1 MKQIYLGYKL
11 LRNKI
16 SSISINQTYRMCA
29 SPAPAEPAPKTFK
42 VISTLK
48 ADVTKPQYIKEITLA
63 DFEKRS
69 NNFEVLLENQ
79 PCRAFIDVDGVMD
92 DDIEPEAFTEL
103 VATIQER
110 FVGCDSICG
119 VRNAS
124 HYEALCFDKNDIK
137 MIKKKISFTLVYNQQ
152 VPSCKMI
159 RDYAVA
165 TLLPELQDL
174 LDGVIEINAFAKEN
188 ALDLDKSVYRTNGKV
203 RAPNAYKYPEQKE
216 RTSKIVKGTMEDNL
230 IQYIPEGCPV
240 ANIQVAA
247 PAEPKTPK
255 TPKPT
260 LPTIAEE
267 QVLANTPATSNIA
280 FPAET
285 TDPWIELLNGLN
297 DARYSSYIDW
307 LRITAVVKNEKW
319 DYKLFD
325 KICEKRPRYNKQ
337 SNLEIYQKLQDDGK
351 VKQATLWAWLKE
363 DNPTLFGKLQQKR
376 KDFYKTLD
384 FGISDK
390 DYAEMFHAQMPD
402 RYFYSDASKWW
413 ECRPSTG
420 RYYNTGKNIP
430 IGITSIISN
439 VLRDILE
446 TQRKALNPLD
456 EKTKERSDAILKEY
470 RRLGDRRPLENIAS
484 FLDKLCLVEADEFD
498 IKMNADTNLIAFKD
512 CVYDLKTNE
521 FRQTKPIDYISKTTR
536 YNIGDHKSNAEKRK
550 EVEKLL
556 TTIFPDEPQKE
567 YFLKATALAFFTN
580 RFEMMHMLT
589 GSGGNGKGVLTTFI
603 KAAGGDYVFTADP
616 TFLTSIVK
624 GGQANSNLASCEGV
638 RIVLVSEP
646 NNGEKTCYMNEDFVK
661 SCTGRDEI
669 NARFLFANVRTF
681 VPLFTILLSCN
692 AKPEIRKLDKALLRR
707 LSIHPFLCSFKS
719 NPDPNNTYEKE
730 GDSSIKDLK
739 DDPAFIKEFMLLL
752 IETAYANKGLKVLEM
767 PEMSKKAVN
776 EYVEDNNQFKK
787 WFEKRYKKISEPAG
801 LQLRESQKWCKE
813 NQHKPSDLL
822 KQFNQEE
829 ECRWTAQML
838 SNALKFNEIKVWKS
852 KGYDYLRYYEEQEEV
867 ESEVEGEGEE
877 IQQVD

>member
-1 MKQIYLGYKL
+1 
-11 LRNKI
+11 
-16 SSISINQTYRMCA
+16 MCA
-29 SPAPAEPAPKTFK
+29 SPVSAEPAVEPQTFK
-42 VISTLK
+42 VIRGLK
-48 ADVTKPQYIKEITLA
+48 TDVSKPQFHKQITLA
-63 DFEKRS
+63 DFEKVS
-69 NNFEVLLENQ
+69 NYFECLLENQ
-79 PCRAFIDVDGVMD
+79 PCRAFIDLDGYMD
-92 DDIEPEAFTEL
+92 DDIEPEAFDEL

-110 FVGCDSICG
+110 LVGCKSING
-119 VRNAS
+119 VRNSS
-124 HYEALCFDKNDIK
+124 HYQALCIDSQTDIK
-137 MIKKKISFTLVYNQQ
+137 TIKKKLSFTLVYNQV
-152 VPSCKMI
+152 VPSCKMLG
-159 RDYAVA
+159 DGYAVE
-165 TLLPELQDL
+165 TFLPELKSL
-174 LDGVIEINAFAKEN
+174 LDGVIEVNSAPKEN
-188 ALDLDKSVYRTNGKV
+188 ALDLDKSVYRKNGKI
-203 RAPNAYKYPEQKE
+203 RCPNAYKYPEQKE
-216 RTSKIVKGTMEDNL
+216 RISKIVKGSMEDNI
-230 IQYIPEGCPV
+230 IQLIPEGCPV
-240 ANIQVAA
+240 ANIQLTA

-260 LPTIAEE
+260 LPTIPEASVV
-267 QVLANTPATSNIA
+267 QHTT
-280 FPAET
+280 PAET
-285 TDPWIELLNGLN
+285 TNHDDTAKELLKGLA
-297 DARYSSYIDW
+297 DKRYSSYIDW

-319 DYKLFD
+319 DYEMYD

-337 SNLEIYQKLQDDGK
+337 SNFEIYQKLQDDGK

-363 DNPTLFGKLQQKR
+363 DNPTLFGKLQQRR

-384 FGISDK
+384 LGISDK
-390 DYAEMFHAQMPD
+390 DYAEMFHSQVPD
-402 RYFYSDASKWW
+402 RYFYSDASLWW

-420 RYYNTGKNIP
+420 RYYNTGKSIP
-430 IGITSIISN
+430 IGITSVISN
-439 VLRDILE
+439 VLRDVLE
-446 TQRKALNPLD
+446 TQLKALNPLD
-456 EKTKERSDAILKEY
+456 EKTKERMDAILKDF

-498 IKMNADTNLIAFKD
+498 MKMNADTNLIAFKD
-512 CVYDLKTNE
+512 CVYDLRTNE
-521 FRQTKPIDYISKTTR
+521 FRQTKPSDYISKTTR
-536 YNIGDHKSNAEKRK
+536 YNIGDHKSNAAKRTQ
-550 EVEKLL
+550 VEKLL

-719 NPDPNNTYEKE
+719 NPDGSKYEKE

-752 IETAYANKGLKVLEM
+752 LETAYANKGLKVLEM
-767 PEMSKKAVN
+767 PELSKEAVN

-787 WFEKRYKKISEPAG
+787 WFVKRYKKVTEPEG
-801 LQLRESQKWCKE
+801 LKKPESQKWCKE
-813 NQHKPSDLL
+813 NQHKPSDIL
-822 KQFNQEE
+822 KIFNQKTES
-829 ECRWTAQML
+829 RWTAQML

-852 KGYDYLRYYEEQEEV
+852 KGYDYLRYYEEVPEDV
-867 ESEVEGEGEE
+867 ESEDDENEE
-877 IQQVD
+877 ILEVN